1 MDLNET
7 FCDLL
12 DNDNGFD
19 NQLLADRCELICE
32 KYTKQIITNFL
43 RSERLQIKQK
53 QGDFSIDELLNEL
66 KKHYDF
72 KKIRNS

>member
-19 NQLLADRCELICE
+19 NQLLANRCEIICE
-32 KYTKQIITNFL
+32 RHTKQMIVNFL
-43 RSERLQIKQK
+43 RSERLQFKQK
-53 QGDFSIDELLNEL
+53 QGDLSIDELLIEL
-66 KKHYDF
+66 KKTL
-72 KKIRNS
+72 